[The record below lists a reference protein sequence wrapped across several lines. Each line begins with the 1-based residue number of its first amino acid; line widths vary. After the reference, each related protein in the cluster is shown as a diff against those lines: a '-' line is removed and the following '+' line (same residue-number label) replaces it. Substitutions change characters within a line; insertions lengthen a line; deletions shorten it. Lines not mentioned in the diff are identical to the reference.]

1 MSDEKLSIQE
11 FGMFLNSTI
20 QTGIDNKIDPYIIIG
35 VLETTKQ
42 TMINILTGVQD
53 ECE

>member
-1 MSDEKLSIQE
+1 MLEEKLSIEE

-20 QTGIDNKIDPYIIIG
+20 QSGIDNKINPYIIIG
-35 VLETTKQ
+35 ILETSKQ
-42 TMINILTGVQD
+42 TMINLLTGVQD